1 MCGIFA
7 ALSDQ
12 CNASCGSQS
21 DCIKNVIDVSNA
33 LGVES
38 EKRGKQSSGI
48 SLFIGSES
56 HLFVSSTSFSRM
68 IVSRKYKR
76 FVADLLI
83 SQEKN
88 KNKLQSLSS
97 IGHARL
103 VTHGIG
109 LQPFNNQPISD
120 DRFTLVHNGIVTN
133 ALDLKTKYSLVP
145 NTQVD
150 SEIILLLIAK
160 FAREAQSILSAID
173 AALEN
178 LRGEINCLL
187 QDNAT
192 GNVYGFTNTGSLF
205 YIDVPEQ
212 GFCLI
217 ASERSILEA
226 VVKKRK
232 YKKGGKIVKKVPVNK
247 AILFRQNERGL
258 DKRKRKKVDK
268 IYLNKTAKLIDH
280 RLQDEQKIDALQRCT
295 KCILPITFPGISF
308 DASGVC
314 NVCQEWEKP
323 VLFENGEQKLSDIA
337 KGLPRNIDGQNCL
350 VAFSGGRDSS
360 YGLYKLKELGFNPI
374 AYTYDWGMV
383 TNLARR
389 NQARMCGA
397 LNIEHIWISADI
409 PTKRRYVRQNL
420 LAWLKRPSLG
430 LVPLLMAGDKHLWWH
445 TNRLKKETQLD
456 TSIFCGMEYEQTNF
470 KAQFLNVKYNSLS
483 VHQPNSLNFLSK
495 INLAGK
501 YGYEFVRN
509 PAYLNSSL
517 LDTFSGFL
525 SYYLLN
531 QDNLPLFSYIQWDE
545 DEIETCLVN
554 KFNWELSDDSPSSWR
569 IGDAT
574 APLYNFIYYT
584 VAGFTEVDTFRSN
597 QIRDGVLSR
606 EDALRKTKLENKPQ
620 WENLKA
626 YLDLINLDFT
636 EIMPVIENM
645 EKLY

>member
-12 CNASCGSQS
+12 CNESCGSQS

-48 SLFIGSES
+48 SLFTGSES

-68 IVSRKYKR
+68 IESRKYKR
-76 FVADLLI
+76 FVSDLLVN
-83 SQEKN
+83 QEKN
-88 KNKLQSLSS
+88 KNELQFLSA

-120 DRFTLVHNGIVTN
+120 GRFTLVHNGIVTN

-145 NTQVD
+145 NTQLD
-150 SEIILLLIAK
+150 SEIILLLIAQ

-173 AALEN
+173 AVLED

-205 YIDVPEQ
+205 YTDVPEQ

-232 YKKGGKIVKKVPVNK
+232 YKKGGKIVKKVPVNN
-247 AILFRQNERGL
+247 AILFRQNETGL

-268 IYLNKTAKLIDH
+268 TYLNKTARLIDH
-280 RLQDEQKIDALQRCT
+280 RLEDEEKIDALQRCT
-295 KCILPITFPGISF
+295 KCILPSTFPSIRF

-314 NVCQEWEKP
+314 NVCQEWKKP

-337 KGLPRNIDGQNCL
+337 ASLPRNIDGQNCL

-531 QDNLPLFSYIQWDE
+531 QNNLPLFSYIQWDE